1 MEEWKH
7 SEPAADESAAPETAD
22 DLPEEDDFLARD
34 LAEFERRFPD
44 VDVEEL
50 EADGMFR
57 RFCGSRYAKEPL
69 AALYADY
76 LAITRAV
83 WEAARL
89 SAEDKR
95 GRATGSG
102 GSGGETVKLSQREQ
116 RELREWNEANPRMK
130 MSAKD
135 FLSR

>member
-1 MEEWKH
+1 MEEWKQG
-7 SEPAADESAAPETAD
+7 EPAADESAAPETAD

-76 LAITRAV
+76 LGFYLLNGWLPVSRVWIFTVIFVVIFAV
-83 WEAARL
+83 TWLIIYL
-89 SAEDKR
+89 SVKAKVDKMN
-95 GRATGSG
+95 
-102 GSGGETVKLSQREQ
+102 KLLEG
-116 RELREWNEANPRMK
+116 
-130 MSAKD
+130 
-135 FLSR
+135 